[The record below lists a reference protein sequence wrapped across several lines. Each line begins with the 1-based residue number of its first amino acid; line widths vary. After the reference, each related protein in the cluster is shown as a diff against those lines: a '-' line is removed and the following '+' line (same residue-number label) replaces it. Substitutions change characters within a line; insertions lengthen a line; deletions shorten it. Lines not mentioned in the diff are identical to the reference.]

1 MWRFLLFALL
11 WVWPVTT
18 HAEVLTP
25 DEARSM
31 AARGELTIIDIR
43 LPAEW
48 ERTGLPAGAMA
59 ISLQDQTLQPRGD
72 FVADVLA
79 ALANDPTRPV
89 ALICASGHRSAFAQ
103 QWLLQSGFS
112 QVHDISEGMVGG
124 EHGPGWLARSLPTE
138 PCTRC

>member
-1 MWRFLLFALL
+1 MWKILLFLSL
-11 WVWPVTT
+11 WVLPVTT

-25 DEARSM
+25 DEARTM
-31 AARGELTIIDIR
+31 AERGEVTIIDIR

-72 FVADVLA
+72 FVTDVLE
-79 ALANDPTRPV
+79 ALANDPTRPI

-112 QVHDISEGMVGG
+112 EVHDISEGMVGG
-124 EHGPGWLARSLPTE
+124 EYGPGWLARALPTE
-138 PCTRC
+138 PCTL

>member
-1 MWRFLLFALL
+1 MWRFLLLLSL
-11 WVWPVTT
+11 WVLPMTAY
-18 HAEVLTP
+18 AEVLTP
-25 DEARSM
+25 DEARTM
-31 AARGELTIIDIR
+31 AERGEVTIIDIR

-48 ERTGLPAGAMA
+48 ERTGRPAGAMA

-79 ALANDPTRPV
+79 ALANDPTRPI

-103 QWLLQSGFS
+103 QLLLANGFAE
-112 QVHDISEGMVGG
+112 VHDISEGMVGG